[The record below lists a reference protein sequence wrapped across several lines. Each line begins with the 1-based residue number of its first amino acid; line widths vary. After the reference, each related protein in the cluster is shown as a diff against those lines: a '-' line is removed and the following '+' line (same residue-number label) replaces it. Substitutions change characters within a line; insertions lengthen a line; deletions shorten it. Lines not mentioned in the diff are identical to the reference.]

1 MNFIRYN
8 KHKFKENSHKG
19 VVFMADGNKVAETI
33 DGCIATLQTVK
44 KQWSRCVKCY
54 IDIETNLMAD
64 FSKNNP
70 DDTNKTL
77 GELRTII
84 NNVTTDRANYKEHYN
99 NILKNCTLGGML
111 TWAVINDKREKLE
124 RVIENSKYYQDYKAG
139 NVATTSNDSSKGQ
152 MSSHDFFDYILEN
165 FGKIKYKK
173 IGKGDTEGESGF
185 LISLMVAVF
194 DSILKAYIGLANKK
208 GIDKKTRYK
217 MDFGGIKGKDIEKYI
232 CKVANIS
239 EIDSLTKNK
248 SSEQSML
255 SRLDSKRE
263 NVGKIK
269 NAISIKQLCTLFKE
283 HKITTK
289 TIADET
295 INTKSEAC
303 IKELERAKQNIE
315 DVRNL
320 LNDIILE

>member
-54 IDIETNLMAD
+54 IDIETNLMAG

-77 GELRTII
+77 DELRNII

-124 RVIENSKYYQDYKAG
+124 RVIENSKYYQDYTAG
-139 NVATTSNDSSKGQ
+139 KVANTSNDTKKDN
-152 MSSHDFFDYILEN
+152 MSPHAFFDYILEN

-232 CKVANIS
+232 CKVAKIS
-239 EIDSLTKNK
+239 EVDTLIEKK
-248 SSEQSML
+248 SYEPSML

-269 NAISIKQLCTLFKE
+269 NAISIKQLCTLFEE
-283 HKITTK
+283 HQITTK

-303 IKELERAKQNIE
+303 IKELEQAKQNIE